1 MALDCLSAYQSAVPK
16 SLQEATMTVIT
27 YGTSVKENAKTRRH
41 ARRRAVAMDRERIE
55 SIIDTAFGIEPEV
68 VAIEIKHIGRIE
80 KAVISPSLRDRHES
94 TQNLMNRNYQKVSN
108 EAGRQIHAVQKICG
122 KSTPLI

>member
-1 MALDCLSAYQSAVPK
+1 
-16 SLQEATMTVIT
+16 MTVIT
-27 YGTSVKENAKTRRH
+27 YGTSVKETAKTRRH

-68 VAIEIKHIGRIE
+68 VAIEVKLISRLE

-94 TQNLMNRNYQKVSN
+94 TSKCLPESAIFAAGYRNSKDIVT
-108 EAGRQIHAVQKICG
+108 AR
-122 KSTPLI
+122 

>member
-1 MALDCLSAYQSAVPK
+1 
-16 SLQEATMTVIT
+16 MTVIT
-27 YGTSVKENAKTRRH
+27 YGTSVKENAKSRRH

-68 VAIEIKHIGRIE
+68 VAIEVKHISRIE